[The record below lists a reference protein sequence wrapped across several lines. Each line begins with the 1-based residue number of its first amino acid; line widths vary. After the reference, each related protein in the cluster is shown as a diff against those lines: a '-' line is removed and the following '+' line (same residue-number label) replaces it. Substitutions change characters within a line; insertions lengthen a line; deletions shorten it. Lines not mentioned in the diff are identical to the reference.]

1 MCSRIIERGRNT
13 MKKIIALA
21 LVLMMAL
28 PAFAMTAGTYEGEAM
43 GKMGNV
49 KVSVVVT
56 ENAIESVTVV
66 SHNETEGFF
75 KPVEETIPAAIVEKQ
90 SLLVDV
96 VTGSTLSSN
105 AIINATEAALVKAG
119 ADVAAFKV
127 AAEGEEDPA
136 EVIEITTDVVVVGAG
151 GAGFA
156 AAVSAYDKGAKVVLL
171 EKTAAIG
178 GTTATSQGL
187 AGGYESQFTKAMDVH
202 YTFEEMYQNLMNNA
216 SYRLDP
222 ALTAITIENS
232 GATIDWMADRAG
244 MEVYAVVPG
253 YGPLT
258 MMHCIKDA
266 GLGMKAAMEKTLAG
280 TEIDLHLNTRANE
293 ILMNADGSVKGVK
306 AECGNDT
313 VYVYADS
320 VVIATGGYAYNPE
333 LTVRLDPEKAGTMGI
348 GWEGA
353 TGDGIIMASNIG
365 AALTHVNDMMC
376 VLKDYEIM
384 ANHNGNST
392 TANVSSFISRDN
404 TVLVGKNA
412 TRFCDEKDIGYMTQ
426 ALNSPIFDQMH
437 KDGLGYVWAISD
449 VASLEAKGVKRGLE
463 MEFITADTFE
473 ELAAKMELDVDTL
486 VKTLTD
492 YNSYVAA
499 GHDPEFGR
507 LLLAELT
514 APYAA
519 VKVMPCEIITYGG
532 IARNEAAEVIRADGT
547 VINGLYTAGEAS
559 ANSAYMGFTIT
570 NAFVWGRIAG
580 ENAADFAQTK

>member
-1 MCSRIIERGRNT
+1 
-13 MKKIIALA
+13 MKKIISLFLA
-21 LVLMMAL
+21 VMMLASC
-28 PAFAMTAGTYEGEAM
+28 ACAMTAGTYEGEAM

-49 KVSVVVT
+49 KVSVVVSD
-56 ENAIESVTVV
+56 NAIESVTVV

-75 KPVEETIPAAIVEKQ
+75 KPVVETIPAAIVAEQ

-105 AIINATEAALVKAG
+105 AIINATEAALIAAG
-119 ADVAAFKV
+119 ADVEAFKV
-127 AAEGEEDPA
+127 AEIVDDPA
-136 EVIEITTDVVVVGAG
+136 ETFEYTTDVVVVGAG
-151 GAGFA
+151 GAGVA
-156 AAVSAYDKGAKVVLL
+156 AAVEAYDKGANVILL

-178 GTTATSQGL
+178 GTTATSQGMI
-187 AGGYESQFTKAMDVH
+187 AGYETYKTKEQDIH
-202 YTFEEMYQNLMNNA
+202 YTVDQMYHNLMNNA

-222 ALTAITIENS
+222 ALTMITVEKS
-232 GATIDWMADRAG
+232 GQTIDYLHERMG
-244 MEVYAVVPG
+244 MEFDDTIWTY
-253 YGPLT
+253 YGNLQ
-258 MMHCIKDA
+258 MMHVVTGA
-266 GLGMKAAMEKTLAG
+266 GLAMKSAMETTLAN
-280 TEIDLHLNTRANE
+280 TTIDLQLNTRANE

-306 AECGNDT
+306 ATRGNDT

-333 LTVRLDPEKAGTMGI
+333 LTVRLDPEKEGTMGI
-348 GWEGA
+348 GWDGA
-353 TGDGIIMASNIG
+353 TGDGIIMASNVG
-365 AALTHVNDMMC
+365 AALTHLQDMMC

-384 ANHNGNST
+384 AYHNGNST

-404 TVLVGKNA
+404 TVLLGKEGK
-412 TRFCDEKDIGYMTQ
+412 RFCDEKDIGYMTQ
-426 ALNSPIFDQMH
+426 ALNMPIFDQMH
-437 KDGLGYVWAISD
+437 RDELGYVWAISD
-449 VASLEAKGVKRGLE
+449 VASLNAKKVVRGLG

-473 ELAAKMELDVDTL
+473 ELAEKMELPVET
-486 VKTLTD
+486 VVATLTN

-547 VINGLYTAGEAS
+547 SIPGLYTAGEAS
-559 ANSAYMGFTIT
+559 ANSAYMGFTVS
-570 NAFVWGRIAG
+570 NAYTWGRIAG
-580 ENAADFAQTK
+580 ENAAEFAATK

>member
-1 MCSRIIERGRNT
+1 
-13 MKKIIALA
+13 MKKIISLFLA
-21 LVLMMAL
+21 VMMLASC
-28 PAFAMTAGTYEGEAM
+28 ACAMTAGTYEGEAM

-49 KVSVVVT
+49 KVSVVVSD
-56 ENAIESVTVV
+56 NAIESVTVV

-75 KPVEETIPAAIVEKQ
+75 KPVVETIPAAIVAEQ

-105 AIINATEAALVKAG
+105 AIINATEAALIAAG
-119 ADVAAFKV
+119 ADVEAFKV
-127 AAEGEEDPA
+127 AEIVDDPA
-136 EVIEITTDVVVVGAG
+136 ETFEYTTDVVVVGAG
-151 GAGFA
+151 GAGVA
-156 AAVSAYDKGAKVVLL
+156 AAVEAYDKGANVILL

-178 GTTATSQGL
+178 GTTATSQGMI
-187 AGGYESQFTKAMDVH
+187 AGYETYKTKEQDIH
-202 YTFEEMYQNLMNNA
+202 YTVDQMYHNLMNNA

-222 ALTAITIENS
+222 ALTMITVEKS
-232 GATIDWMADRAG
+232 GQTIDYLHERMG
-244 MEVYAVVPG
+244 MEFDDTIWTY
-253 YGPLT
+253 YGNLQ
-258 MMHCIKDA
+258 MMHVVTGA
-266 GLGMKAAMEKTLAG
+266 GLAMKSAMETTLAN
-280 TEIDLHLNTRANE
+280 TTIDLQLNTRANE

-306 AECGNDT
+306 ATRGNDT

-333 LTVRLDPEKAGTMGI
+333 LTVRLDPEKEGTMGI

-353 TGDGIIMASNIG
+353 TGDGIIMASNVG
-365 AALTHVNDMMC
+365 AALTHLQDMMC

-384 ANHNGNST
+384 AYHNGNST

-404 TVLVGKNA
+404 TVLLGKEGK
-412 TRFCDEKDIGYMTQ
+412 RFCDEKDIGYMTQ
-426 ALNSPIFDQMH
+426 ALNMPIFDQMH
-437 KDGLGYVWAISD
+437 RDELGYVWAISD
-449 VASLEAKGVKRGLE
+449 VASLNAKKVVRGLG

-473 ELAAKMELDVDTL
+473 ELAAKMELPVET
-486 VKTLTD
+486 VVETLTN

-532 IARNEAAEVIRADGT
+532 IARNTEAEVIRADGT
-547 VINGLYTAGEAS
+547 SIPGLYTAGEAS
-559 ANSAYMGFTIT
+559 ANSAYMGFTVS
-570 NAFVWGRIAG
+570 NAYTWGRIAG
-580 ENAADFAQTK
+580 ENAAAFAQSK